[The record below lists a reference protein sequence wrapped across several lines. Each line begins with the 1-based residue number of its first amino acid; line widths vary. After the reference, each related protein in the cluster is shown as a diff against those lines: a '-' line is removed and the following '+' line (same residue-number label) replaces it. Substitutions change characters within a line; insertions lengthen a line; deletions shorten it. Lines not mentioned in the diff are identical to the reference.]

1 MAAATYVYCVIRSA
15 RKPALTRLPTGLPGA
30 EGPQLAA
37 VDAGMWLVLATV
49 PLDRYG
55 PGPLEESLRDLQWV
69 SSTAVAH
76 EAVVEHFAQ
85 LRGVTVI
92 PMKLF
97 SMFSSPARAIAEM
110 RRRGRRRGARLDKF
124 HRCEDWGVR
133 ILRGTSRL
141 PGKAADQPASGAA
154 FLAARKRARDESV
167 DALRASVEAADG
179 AYVLL
184 AEIAA
189 DHRRRDGEV
198 SGVVPPLLD
207 AAFLVPVRRRARFRA
222 AAAQA
227 ARQVTQQGAQFTVTG
242 PWPAYNFVSAS
253 EEPA

>member
-1 MAAATYVYCVIRSA
+1 MAATYVYCVIRGT
-15 RKPALTRLPTGLPGA
+15 RKPALARAPAGLPGA
-30 EGPQLAA
+30 EAPQLAE

-76 EAVVEHFAQ
+76 EAVVEHFAR

-97 SMFSSPARAIAEM
+97 SMFSSPARAVTEM
-110 RRRGRRRGARLDKF
+110 RRRRRRLAALFDKF
-124 HRCEDWGVR
+124 HGCEEWGVR
-133 ILRGTSRL
+133 ILRGTPRTA
-141 PGKAADQPASGAA
+141 GKAVEKPASGAA
-154 FLAARKRARDESV
+154 FLTARKRVRDESA

-179 AYVLL
+179 AYAVL

-198 SGVVPPLLD
+198 AGVMPPLLD

-222 AAAQA
+222 AAADA
-227 ARQVTQQGAQFTVTG
+227 ARQVTQQGARLTVTG
-242 PWPAYNFVSAS
+242 PWPAYNFVSGS
-253 EEPA
+253 EGPA